1 MAENGNMGVE
11 EVNIKLII
19 PHPNNPRT
27 IVDHKFKKLVKSIK
41 EFPEMLQLRPIIVD
55 DNMIVLGG
63 NMRLRACIEAGL
75 KRVPIIKAS
84 ALTPEQQKR
93 FIIVDNAG
101 FGEWDWDVLANQWEM
116 DDLTEWGVD
125 LPVYK
130 ELGFELPVDSTADP
144 KDQFLIEVVFESEEQ
159 RQMAYNHFIENGLN
173 CRLKK

>member
-1 MAENGNMGVE
+1 
-11 EVNIKLII
+11 
-19 PHPNNPRT
+19 
-27 IVDHKFKKLVKSIK
+27 
-41 EFPEMLQLRPIIVD
+41 
-55 DNMIVLGG
+55 
-63 NMRLRACIEAGL
+63 
-75 KRVPIIKAS
+75 
-84 ALTPEQQKR
+84 LTPEQQKR

-116 DDLTEWGVD
+116 DDLTEWGID

-130 ELGFELPVDSTADP
+130 ELGFELPVDLTADP